1 MRASRSLQVDFVASA
16 SPSFPLE
23 RNGFFRVRSAI
34 VTFQRPAYKWLP
46 LTEALVG
53 IGQLDLGGLLALLMR
68 RNRSAKTSRPLP
80 KFASVR
86 SIRRLARTP
95 DPIATTRADQSSQ
108 LLQELS
114 MSNLLATHSRTRL
127 CGEYSA
133 DHIDE
138 QVTVFGWV
146 QSYRDHGGVIFI
158 DLRDRSGIVQLR
170 FEPWVAQ
177 GVAHKLADMLR
188 SEWAIGARG
197 KVISRGDNINRKIPT
212 GEVEVLC
219 DELEVFSESP
229 TPPFEVKDDLDTA
242 EAIRLKY
249 RFLDLRR
256 AALSRNFQLRSAVY
270 QQTRSYFADHGF
282 IEIETPILANA
293 TPEGS
298 RDYLVPARVSPGR
311 FYALPQS
318 PQQFKQLLMMS
329 GMDRYMQICRCFRD
343 EDLRADRQPEFTQLD
358 LELSFTTV
366 DQVRTLLDGYV
377 SGVWREVLGF
387 EVTTPIPS
395 ITYDEAMDKYGI
407 DRPDLRFSLPLTDL
421 SDLLRET
428 VTFRIFRG
436 ALDAGGIVKALYIP
450 DGKAFSRKDLD
461 KVLPAEAAIYGAKGV
476 AWARVQPQGAWSGPV
491 AKGVDDQ
498 LRASLNEALG
508 AQEGGLILFSA
519 DKPSVVNAALA
530 RLRVVTAE
538 RLGLIKPNTWSFV
551 WVTDFPMFEYDEN
564 DERFY
569 AMHHPFT
576 SPRWEDMDLLDSDPG
591 AAKAQA
597 YDLVVN
603 GMELGGG
610 SIRIHRSDVQQKV
623 FETLGLAPEEVA
635 EKFGFFI
642 EALRY
647 GTPPHGGIALGLDR
661 LLMLLCGAES
671 LRDVIAFPKT
681 QRATDL
687 LTGAPSD
694 VEPSQLTE
702 LSIRS
707 AVDD

>member
-1 MRASRSLQVDFVASA
+1 
-16 SPSFPLE
+16 
-23 RNGFFRVRSAI
+23 
-34 VTFQRPAYKWLP
+34 
-46 LTEALVG
+46 
-53 IGQLDLGGLLALLMR
+53 
-68 RNRSAKTSRPLP
+68 
-80 KFASVR
+80 
-86 SIRRLARTP
+86 
-95 DPIATTRADQSSQ
+95 
-108 LLQELS
+108 
-114 MSNLLATHSRTRL
+114 
-127 CGEYSA
+127 
-133 DHIDE
+133 
-138 QVTVFGWV
+138 
-146 QSYRDHGGVIFI
+146 
-158 DLRDRSGIVQLR
+158 
-170 FEPWVAQ
+170 
-177 GVAHKLADMLR
+177 
-188 SEWAIGARG
+188 
-197 KVISRGDNINRKIPT
+197 
-212 GEVEVLC
+212 
-219 DELEVFSESP
+219 
-229 TPPFEVKDDLDTA
+229 
-242 EAIRLKY
+242 
-249 RFLDLRR
+249 
-256 AALSRNFQLRSAVY
+256 
-270 QQTRSYFADHGF
+270 
-282 IEIETPILANA
+282 
-293 TPEGS
+293 
-298 RDYLVPARVSPGR
+298 DYLVPARVSPGR